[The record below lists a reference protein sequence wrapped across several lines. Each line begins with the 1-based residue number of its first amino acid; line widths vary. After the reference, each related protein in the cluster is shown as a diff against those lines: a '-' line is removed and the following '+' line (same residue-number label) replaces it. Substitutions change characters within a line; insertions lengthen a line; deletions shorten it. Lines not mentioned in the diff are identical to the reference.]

1 MSWLPSYSSYCNNY
15 QEAGVICQCE
25 YWHFSIMYIVSYIA
39 TASTCT
45 DNGQVRLYGSS
56 SPRLGN
62 IQVCVN
68 KTWQAVCGQGNSKV
82 DNNLASVVCRELGY
96 SQYGK
101 ER

>member
-1 MSWLPSYSSYCNNY
+1 MST
-15 QEAGVICQCE
+15 GI
-25 YWHFSIMYIVSYIA
+25 SIIYIVSYIA

-62 IQVCVN
+62 IQICVN

>member
-1 MSWLPSYSSYCNNY
+1 MWVL
-15 QEAGVICQCE
+15 AFLII
-25 YWHFSIMYIVSYIA
+25 FIVSYIA

-62 IQVCVN
+62 IQICVN
-68 KTWQAVCGQGNSKV
+68 KTWQSVCGQGNSKV